1 MKNKNI
7 LISGASIAG
16 PALAYWLK
24 HYGFN
29 PTVVERAPKL
39 REGGYKIDVR
49 GVATNI
55 IKQMGIY
62 DEVRSASTEMI
73 GASFVNEN
81 GKHIAEMPAGLIG
94 MREDEDVEIMRGD
107 LSRIIYNKTYNN
119 CEYLFNDSI
128 TGIKQTKSG
137 VEVEFEKNAP
147 RTFDLVIG
155 ADGIHS
161 NVRSH
166 IFGDEAQFIHS
177 FGDYYYAIYSIP
189 NYLNLDRYELFHG
202 AANKTVNV
210 YSTKGSKD
218 AKALFIFR
226 SPSFKY
232 NRRDVAQQKQLLSEL
247 YKDME
252 WEVPTLL
259 KYIADAPDF
268 YLDTINQIKMD
279 KWFTGRAALLGDA
292 AFGPSLASGQG
303 TSLALVAAYVLA
315 GELKAAGGDYEQAFT
330 AYQEEMVEFV
340 KINQKIG
347 ENVHQMVPSGG
358 FKLWL
363 QMVMLR
369 LMKYMPMSGLIIKKI
384 KEQVLKASNA
394 IVLKDYGE

>member
-24 HYGFN
+24 RYGFN

-49 GVATNI
+49 GVATNV

-62 DEVRSASTEMI
+62 DEVRSAGTEMI
-73 GASFVNEN
+73 GAAFVNEN
-81 GKHIAEMPAGLIG
+81 GKHIAEMPSGLIG

-107 LSRIIYNKTYNN
+107 LSRIIYNQTCND

-128 TGIKQTKSG
+128 TAIKQTDSG
-137 VEVEFEKNAP
+137 VEVEFEKNAV
-147 RTFDLVIG
+147 RIFDLVIG

-166 IFGDEAQFIHS
+166 VFGDEAQFIHS
-177 FGDYYYAIYSIP
+177 FGNYYYAIFSIP
-189 NYLNLDRYELFHG
+189 NYLNLDRYELFFG
-202 AANKTVNV
+202 EANKTVNI
-210 YSTKGSKD
+210 YSTKGSAD

-226 SPSFKY
+226 SPLFKY
-232 NRRDVAQQKQLLSEL
+232 DRRDIAQQKQLLTDL
-247 YKDME
+247 YQHMK

-259 KYIADAPDF
+259 NYLNTAPDF

-279 KWFTGRAALLGDA
+279 KWFTGRTALIGDA

-315 GELKAAGGDYEQAFT
+315 GELKAANGDYEQAFEK
-330 AYQEEMVEFV
+330 YQSEMVEFV
-340 KINQKIG
+340 KVNQKIG
-347 ENVHQMVPSGG
+347 ENIHQMVPTGG
-358 FKLWL
+358 FKLKL
-363 QMVMLR
+363 QMLMLR

-394 IVLKDYGE
+394 IVLKEYE